1 MAIEQERSETVAKL
15 HMLENYLNHTKK
27 EILSLCD
34 DSQEIKKNFEGFQN
48 SPSLEEVA
56 RRD

>member
-15 HMLENYLNHTKK
+15 NMLENYLTHTKK

-34 DSQEIKKNFEGFQN
+34 DSQEIQKNFEMFQN
-48 SPSLEEVA
+48 
-56 RRD
+56 